1 MPVKCCYHS
10 VCMTSYVL
18 QGSAFNSTEQEG
30 SENRAIVDKKCKEV
44 HKRVCSFN

>member
-1 MPVKCCYHS
+1 MPVKYCYHS

-30 SENRAIVDKKCKEV
+30 SENRAIVDKKMQRSAQKGV
-44 HKRVCSFN
+44 QL